1 MNNKKK
7 KNNTNKIS
15 SGNTSNN
22 TAFSTINKH
31 NRQSKFNNK
40 DIPKNNNNTSKIN
53 NFNDDIIFNDYDGDE
68 DENFKFDLK
77 NINTDSLLRLREFL
91 LSCDLLC
98 YYNLM
103 LEKKLYN
110 IDSYINDIQEG
121 IYPLTYN
128 DLEKIGIKKPGHIFR
143 ILIKLEI
150 DSGVI
155 DNNLFNFIIEK
166 INYRAYTTTTLA
178 LTSSIND
185 IDCCG
190 INICSNNNQAGKIK
204 SVRNPNFNF
213 SDLSSFLRVNNL
225 SKFKGNFIYNG
236 FDKIEFILIQMFSKY
251 AFDQKILTNYLH
263 IYINKDKI
271 KLLNMLLKI
280 KSNIAKEFGIE
291 GDYNEYNQIKG
302 KFKDKINISSSSN
315 KNKKCIRKNKSY
327 IKENND
333 FYFNNYMSS
342 NNDEN
347 YDSSN
352 IQNQEQNYCFIF

>member
-1 MNNKKK
+1 MEI
-7 KNNTNKIS
+7 NTP
-15 SGNTSNN
+15 NT
-22 TAFSTINKH
+22 NKH

-263 IYINKDKI
+263 IYINKDMIYINYNSNNVLGISLKI
-271 KLLNMLLKI
+271 LEYCGIKKEKIIDKI
-280 KSNIAKEFGIE
+280 KSFENNVF
-291 GDYNEYNQIKG
+291 YNSD
-302 KFKDKINISSSSN
+302 FKWISLL
-315 KNKKCIRKNKSY
+315 KYIDNKKYAIP
-327 IKENND
+327 
-333 FYFNNYMSS
+333 YFIS
-342 NNDEN
+342 
-347 YDSSN
+347 
-352 IQNQEQNYCFIF
+352 IEQ

>member
-1 MNNKKK
+1 ML
-7 KNNTNKIS
+7 
-15 SGNTSNN
+15 
-22 TAFSTINKH
+22 FH
-31 NRQSKFNNK
+31 
-40 DIPKNNNNTSKIN
+40 
-53 NFNDDIIFNDYDGDE
+53 IIFNDYDGDE

-98 YYNLM
+98 YYNIM

-185 IDCCG
+185 IVLSLFNSF
-190 INICSNNNQAGKIK
+190 ISFLNSIICSLFTLKQVQLFSFKSFLQIK
-204 SVRNPNFNF
+204 QLFNLLLSSHF
-213 SDLSSFLRVNNL
+213 FSQFGQINCSDLIPLKVNLNIFFIQ
-225 SKFKGNFIYNG
+225 SK
-236 FDKIEFILIQMFSKY
+236 
-251 AFDQKILTNYLH
+251 QK
-263 IYINKDKI
+263 
-271 KLLNMLLKI
+271 
-280 KSNIAKEFGIE
+280 
-291 GDYNEYNQIKG
+291 
-302 KFKDKINISSSSN
+302 
-315 KNKKCIRKNKSY
+315 
-327 IKENND
+327 
-333 FYFNNYMSS
+333 
-342 NNDEN
+342 
-347 YDSSN
+347 
-352 IQNQEQNYCFIF
+352 